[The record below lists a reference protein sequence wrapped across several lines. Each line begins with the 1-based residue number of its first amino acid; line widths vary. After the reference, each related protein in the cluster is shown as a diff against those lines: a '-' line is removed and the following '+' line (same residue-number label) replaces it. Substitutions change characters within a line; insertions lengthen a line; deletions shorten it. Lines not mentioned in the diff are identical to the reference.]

1 MKNLLFKEWLISERQ
16 TGYLMQTAQQ
26 VTSSLKKL
34 YSPNIFNEDAVKQI
48 PQDFFSDERLTT
60 WIKKFNPE
68 FTPGDHNIQK
78 CGMEGCALF
87 IGNKYV
93 VKFTKGKD
101 EANIAYLMRGDRSFP
116 VVDVINYNNTYLIAM
131 KELNTNFKAVEQEI
145 SDATYLIYQFI
156 SDLEDENQDKSKV
169 PVNFNLK
176 EFKNWMAGR
185 PENALT
191 LDFAYQIIKLMEKVF
206 KKSGYSLG
214 HDWTYDNLGM
224 NQKGKIQ
231 PFDFGQSRTYRTN
244 VKTPEI
250 PSLEQ

>member
-34 YSPNIFNEDAVKQI
+34 YSPNIFNEDVVKQI
-48 PQDFFSDERLTT
+48 PHNFFSDDKFIA
-60 WIKKFNPE
+60 WVKKFNPD
-68 FTPGDHNIQK
+68 FVPGTHNMQK
-78 CGMEGCALF
+78 CSSEGCALF
-87 IGNKYV
+87 VGNKYV
-93 VKFTKGKD
+93 IKFTKGKD
-101 EANIAYLMRGDRSFP
+101 EANIAYLMIGDKSFP
-116 VVDVINYNNTYLIAM
+116 VVDVIYYNNIYLIAM

-145 SDATYLIYQFI
+145 TEATYLTYQFI
-156 SDLEDENQDKSKV
+156 LDLESENKDKSKV

-214 HDWTYDNLGM
+214 HDWDPNNLGM

-231 PFDFGQSRTYRTN
+231 SFDLGRSRTYGVN